1 MQPQRPQSALAQLQ
15 RLELEKRAAAAQA
28 TGAAN
33 AQPNRKRGPW
43 GWVVATAAV
52 FFGKLKLLLGGLKL
66 LSLGKL
72 LTTSSTMLLTIVVY
86 AQFYGW
92 RFAAGFVALILIHEL
107 GHGLA
112 ARLQGL
118 KVGAPVFIPFFGAFI
133 ALKER
138 PKTAYQ
144 DFFIGAGGP
153 LAGSAGGLACVL
165 VSPLLGAAWSGLFYA
180 VGYFAL
186 WLNLFNLFPVWQL
199 DGARMTA
206 PLSAGA
212 WRAGFA
218 VLLLVTLYAGAG
230 EARMQPVPLMLVV
243 LVGFRM
249 AQTFFAARAAASTPA
264 DAASA
269 LTRLNEA
276 DQRSRAVQE
285 ALVSPEQRAIAAGVY
300 FGLATSLVY
309 LTHVLAAGLPKP

>member
-1 MQPQRPQSALAQLQ
+1 MQPHRPDSALAQLQ
-15 RLELEKRAAAAQA
+15 RLELAKKAAAADV
-28 TGAAN
+28 TAADVGP
-33 AQPNRKRGPW
+33 QQKRKRGPW
-43 GWVVATAAV
+43 GYIVATGLLAL
-52 FFGKLKLLLGGLKL
+52 GKLKFLLGGLKL

-72 LTTSSTMLLTIVVY
+72 LATSSTMLLTIVVY

-92 RFAAGFVALILIHEL
+92 RFAAGFVLLILVHEL

-118 KVGAPVFIPFFGAFI
+118 KVGPPVFIPFFGAFI
-133 ALKER
+133 ALKDR
-138 PKTAYQ
+138 PKTSYQ
-144 DFFIGAGGP
+144 EFFIGAGGP

-165 VSPLLGAAWSGLFYA
+165 LSSSFGAGWSGLLYA

-218 VLLLVTLYAGAG
+218 LLALVTLYAAAG
-230 EARMQPVPLMLVV
+230 EARMQPVPLMLLL
-243 LVGFRM
+243 LVGFRV
-249 AQTFFAARAAASTPA
+249 ARTFFSARAGASDTSALARLKEA
-264 DAASA
+264 DA
-269 LTRLNEA
+269 
-276 DQRSRAVQE
+276 RARDIQQE
-285 ALVSPEQRAIAAGVY
+285 LVRPEQRAIAAGVY
-300 FGLATSLVY
+300 FGLAISLVY
-309 LTHVLAAGLPKP
+309 LTHVLASGLPKP